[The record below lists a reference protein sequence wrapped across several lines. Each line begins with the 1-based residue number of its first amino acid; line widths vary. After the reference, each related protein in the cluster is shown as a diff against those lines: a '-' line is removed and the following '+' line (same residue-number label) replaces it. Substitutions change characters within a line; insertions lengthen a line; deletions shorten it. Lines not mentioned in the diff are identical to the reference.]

1 MLKRWVCEA
10 RQLLDAAHRLEVGDM
25 YIGDVL
31 ASGPAAPDGV
41 RPCIEV
47 RDLLEALQSSNVE
60 DGLRL
65 RLHNN
70 RGVTMRGMLD
80 GGGQE
85 LELAAKYREQSEQL
99 ADQWPRTAAVLRGLA
114 ESYERVARHYE
125 EDAERRRKGFE
136 T

>member
-1 MLKRWVCEA
+1 
-10 RQLLDAAHRLEVGDM
+10 
-25 YIGDVL
+25 
-31 ASGPAAPDGV
+31 
-41 RPCIEV
+41 
-47 RDLLEALQSSNVE
+47 
-60 DGLRL
+60 
-65 RLHNN
+65 
-70 RGVTMRGMLD
+70 MLD